1 MTLSTLVPLCVVCA
15 SRGSQREV
23 VKIKQAK
30 RYFRI
35 TNLVNLRNRKGEE
48 RRRGKPRVTSVTI
61 ILSETTFR

>member
-35 TNLVNLRNRKGEE
+35 TNHSSELTQQDG
-48 RRRGKPRVTSVTI
+48 RGKKTRQTSCDKRDNNFV
-61 ILSETTFR
+61 